1 MREYRVFLLKD
12 GTITK
17 RSVFL
22 TCATDQEAIAKG
34 QQIANGQDFE
44 IWNGPRIIVRGESPN
59 RT

>member
-12 GTITK
+12 GTLIK
-17 RSVFL
+17 PSVFF